1 MKILMIT
8 EKDAANQSLA
18 RIAKAYTERRHE
30 VTIYA
35 PYYEKNVLR
44 WFDKSIAI
52 APYDELDDR
61 VIAACDFIF
70 ASTVAAAFLFE
81 KNILFTAKPIFTHNY
96 LINRQISL
104 GGDFCFVPSIATVTS
119 EYDRY
124 LQYSY
129 IEIGEPKYD
138 SVTADVS
145 EKNMLLFIDSGH
157 YPFGEQGKRE
167 LARTLIEIANA
178 CPDYELWIKPRF
190 LPGDTVITHQNTL
203 HLYEIIR
210 REAEDELPSNLILLQ
225 EHRDL
230 KELIDLC
237 HTVICMHTTA
247 FVGAYAADKGLIV
260 LDGLPNEDVYDLR
273 WKVINT
279 IREEILPSGAVIPY
293 QDVKA
298 FLPDGIKCS
307 QQYKQYLLAEQE
319 NTAEKICETT
329 EYLFQEFYQKG
340 RFPKE
345 TDTSYANFKTDIT
358 AQETGSWEQVI
369 RRRCEDFFLQRMLIL
384 IDYNVKSKL
393 DIQFLADEIRNLP
406 TNYDAFKKEVTEK
419 IRNAAIL
426 RDLCI
431 VKNSTRLL
439 ADDIDAG
446 ILLNALYR
454 TGHAA
459 EIKTFPRQDIG
470 AFYLFRGFVAD
481 DEGDTQEAVA
491 CLKQYADISLG
502 RKYIKE
508 VSDMPGN
515 RTRAFRI
522 LLNNLADKGDE
533 KLTDYLHEFERAY
546 LMLYGE
552 TPITS
557 SIQGQQYTQLYWM
570 KQRIDRGNQDLQKEI
585 QGQHLIIYGAGAITR
600 EVLLQIPE
608 IRSQTVALI
617 DNYLQE
623 DEIAGIPVLR
633 HEAMYAAR
641 ADLCIIA
648 IPHLEQQIKTQIAE
662 HAHIYRVVGVNELF

>member
-18 RIAKAYTERRHE
+18 RIAKAYMERGHE
-30 VTIYA
+30 VVIYA
-35 PYYEKNVLR
+35 TYFEKNVLR
-44 WFDKSIAI
+44 WFDKSLHA
-52 APYDELDDR
+52 APYEELDNK
-61 VIAACDFIF
+61 VIASCDFIF
-70 ASTVAAAFLFE
+70 TSAVAASFLPE
-81 KNILFTAKPIFTHNY
+81 KNILFSTKPIFTHSY
-96 LINRQISL
+96 LIDRQVAW

-124 LQYSY
+124 LHYSH

-138 SVTADVS
+138 SLTTDVQ

-167 LARTLIEIANA
+167 LARTLLEIANA

-190 LPGDTVITHQNTL
+190 LPGDTVITHKNTQ
-203 HLYEIIR
+203 HIYEIIR
-210 REAEDELPSNLILLQ
+210 EEAKDELPANLVMLM

-273 WKVINT
+273 WKVINM

-293 QDVKA
+293 KDVKA
-298 FLPDGIKCS
+298 FLPDGIKCT

-329 EYLFQEFYQKG
+329 EYLLQEFYQKG
-340 RFPKE
+340 KFPRE
-345 TDTSYANFKTDIT
+345 TDTSYANFKTDIS
-358 AQETGSWEQVI
+358 AVETGNWEQVI
-369 RRRCEDFFLQRMLIL
+369 RRRCEDFLLQRMLIM
-384 IDYNVKSKL
+384 INYHVKATL
-393 DIQFLADEIRNLP
+393 DIQFLTDEIKNLP
-406 TNYDAFKKEVTEK
+406 ADYEEFKREVTEK
-419 IRNAAIL
+419 IGKTSLL

-431 VKNSTRLL
+431 VKNYTLML

-446 ILLNALYR
+446 VLLNALYR
-454 TGHAA
+454 TGHVT

-481 DEGDTQEAVA
+481 DEGDTSTAVA
-491 CLKQYADISLG
+491 CQKQYADISFG

-515 RTRAFRI
+515 RARAFRI
-522 LLNNLADKGDE
+522 LLNGLADKGDE
-533 KLTDYLHEFERAY
+533 KLADYLNEFEKSYY
-546 LMLYGE
+546 LLYGE
-552 TPITS
+552 SPITNS
-557 SIQGQQYTQLYWM
+557 VQGQQYTQLYWM
-570 KQRIDRGNQDLQKEI
+570 KQRICEGNRDLRREI
-585 QGQHLIIYGAGAITR
+585 NGQRLLIYGAGAITR
-600 EVLLQIPE
+600 EVLLQVPE
-608 IRSQTVALI
+608 IRRQTAALI

-623 DEIAGIPVLR
+623 DEVAGIPVIR
-633 HEAMYAAR
+633 HEDMYAMD

-648 IPHLEQQIKTQIAE
+648 IPHLENQIKKRIEAKE
-662 HAHIYRVVGVNELF
+662 HGFRVAGVNELF

>member
-18 RIAKAYTERRHE
+18 RIAKAYTERGDE

-35 PYYEKNVLR
+35 TYYEKNVLR

-52 APYDELDDR
+52 APYDELDDG
-61 VIAACDFIF
+61 VINACDFIF
-70 ASTVAAAFLFE
+70 TSAVAASFLPE
-81 KNILFTAKPIFTHNY
+81 KNILFAEKPIFTHSY
-96 LINRQISL
+96 LIDRQVAW

-124 LQYSY
+124 LRYSH

-138 SVTADVS
+138 SLTADVS

-190 LPGDTVITHQNTL
+190 LPGDTVITHKNTL

-210 REAEDELPSNLILLQ
+210 MEAKDELPSNLIMLQ

-293 QDVKA
+293 QNVKA

-329 EYLFQEFYQKG
+329 EYLFREFYQKG
-340 RFPKE
+340 RFPKD

-358 AQETGSWEQVI
+358 ASDAGSWEQVI
-369 RRRCEDFFLQRMLIL
+369 RRRCEDFLLQRMLIMVN
-384 IDYNVKSKL
+384 YHVNSTL
-393 DIQFLADEIRNLP
+393 DIQFLTDEIRKLP
-406 TNYDAFKKEVTEK
+406 TDYAEFKKEVTEK

-454 TGHAA
+454 TGHAE
-459 EIKTFPRQDIG
+459 EIKVFPRQDIG
-470 AFYLFRGFVAD
+470 AFYLFRGFAAD
-481 DEGDTQEAVA
+481 DEGDTQKAVA
-491 CLKQYADISLG
+491 CLKQYADISFG

-515 RTRAFRI
+515 RARAFRI

-533 KLTDYLHEFERAY
+533 KLTDYLHEFERSY

-552 TPITS
+552 APITN

-570 KQRIDRGNQDLQKEI
+570 KQRIDRGNRDLLKEI
-585 QGQHLIIYGAGAITR
+585 QGQRLLIYGAGAITR
-600 EVLLQIPE
+600 EVLLQVPE
-608 IRSQTVALI
+608 IRRQTIALI

-623 DEIAGIPVLR
+623 DEVAGIPILK
-633 HEAMYAAR
+633 HEDMYAAG

-648 IPHLEQQIKTQIAE
+648 IPHLEEQIKKRTEAKK
-662 HAHIYRVVGVNELF
+662 HGFRVVGVNELF